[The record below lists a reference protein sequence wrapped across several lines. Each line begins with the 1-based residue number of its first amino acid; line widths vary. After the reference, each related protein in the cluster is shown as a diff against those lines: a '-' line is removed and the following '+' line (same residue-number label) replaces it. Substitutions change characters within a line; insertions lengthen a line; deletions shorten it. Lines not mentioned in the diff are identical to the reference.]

1 MCLINLHHFCYVG
14 SAENNSLGGD
24 FIFNN
29 CNNNNNLKKF
39 FFEKKRKKKEEAL
52 NKMANCQG
60 KKAAST
66 LHVCLLGELAT

>member
-14 SAENNSLGGD
+14 SAENNLPGGD

-29 CNNNNNLKKF
+29 CNNNNT
-39 FFEKKRKKKEEAL
+39 KKKGL
-52 NKMANCQG
+52 YKMPNCQKK

>member
-14 SAENNSLGGD
+14 SAENNLLGGD

-29 CNNNNNLKKF
+29 CNNNHLKIF
-39 FFEKKRKKKEEAL
+39 FLKKKRKKKAL

-60 KKAAST
+60 KKVAST